1 MREAVGP
8 EAPLPSPAAA
18 VDRFGKRDGWK
29 EGRWDEEER
38 EERNQLGLVR
48 FLYT

>member
-18 VDRFGKRDGWK
+18 EDRFGKRDGWR
-29 EGRWDEEER
+29 EGRKEIR
-38 EERNQLGLVR
+38 RMVG
-48 FLYT
+48 